1 MAPASPDETSA
12 NTPRRLLVLA
22 ICCMSLLI
30 VSLDNTALNVALPS
44 LQRELHAPVSGL
56 QWTLDAY
63 TLVIASLLM
72 LSGSTADR
80 VGRRR
85 VFQTGLVLFTGGSL
99 LCALAPGLGWL
110 VAFRAVQAVG
120 GSMLNPVAMS
130 IITNTF
136 VEPRERAR
144 AIGVWGGVVGIS
156 MAAGPLLGGVLVASV
171 GWRSIFWLNIPI
183 GLAALVLTAL
193 FVPESRAPRPRRL
206 DPGGQLLV
214 MAALGSLTFAIIE
227 GGSAGWGSPLILACF
242 GASACAAAAL
252 PLYERRRAEPLVE
265 FRFFRSLPFSGA
277 TLTAVTSFAALAGF
291 LFLSTLYLQNDRG
304 LSAFEAGLHLL
315 PMAAMTAVFAP
326 LSGHLVAVRGARLPL
341 LLAGV
346 FMTASGLLFA
356 VFDAERTDLLLFT
369 AYVLFGIGFGL
380 VNAPITNAA
389 VSGMPRSRSGM
400 AASIASTSRQI
411 GSALGVAVIGAA
423 VAAGSHGTAWWIF
436 TGCGVAVLLLAL
448 LTTGPRALATAERVA
463 VCLPEAADPAD
474 RIDPTGGTG
483 RTDGTGGTGRTDG
496 TEGRGRT
503 ERTRHAEPADR
514 TGPCPGPGPSAP
526 RPPAPPRGDGR
537 PQAG

>member
-1 MAPASPDETSA
+1 MPPASPDETSA
-12 NTPRRLLVLA
+12 SAPRRLLVLA

-30 VSLDNTALNVALPS
+30 VSLDVTALNVALPS
-44 LQRELHAPVSGL
+44 LQRDLDASVSGL

-99 LCALAPGLGWL
+99 LCALAPSLGWL
-110 VAFRAVQAVG
+110 VAFRALQAIG

-183 GLAALVLTAL
+183 GLAGLLLTAL
-193 FVPESRAPRPRRL
+193 FVPESRAPHPRRL

-227 GGSAGWGSPLILACF
+227 GRDAGWTSPLILVCF
-242 GASACAAAAL
+242 GVSACAVAAL
-252 PLYERRRAEPLVE
+252 PAYERRRSEPLVE
-265 FRFFRSLPFSGA
+265 LRFFRSVPFSGA

-304 LSAFEAGLHLL
+304 LSAFQAGLHLL
-315 PMAAMTAVFAP
+315 PMAAMTAVCAP

-346 FMTASGLLFA
+346 FMTASGVLFA
-356 VFDAERTDLLLFT
+356 LLDAERSDVLLFT
-369 AYVLFGIGFGL
+369 AYVLFGVGFGL

-389 VSGMPRSRSGM
+389 VSGMPRSRAGV

-423 VAAGSHGTAWWIF
+423 VAAGSHVTAWWIF
-436 TGCGVAVLLLAL
+436 TGCGGAVLLLGL
-448 LTTGPRALATAERVA
+448 LTTGPRARATADRVA
-463 VCLPEAADPAD
+463 SCLPPAA
-474 RIDPTGGTG
+474 
-483 RTDGTGGTGRTDG
+483 
-496 TEGRGRT
+496 
-503 ERTRHAEPADR
+503 
-514 TGPCPGPGPSAP
+514 PGFPSAP
-526 RPPAPPRGDGR
+526 SGRAGPAD
-537 PQAG
+537 